1 MKRKK
6 IKNQLLVLTSILVL
20 LSLEVA
26 PVVTLAAELPS
37 SSLQT
42 ALSSETTITSEE
54 KVIETTETTETTVAT
69 STTSTS
75 SSSSESSSSTDTT
88 TESTSHSTTETTTT
102 NTSSETKKEPTEPT
116 VSSEIT
122 QPVEQS
128 QPPQVPV
135 TKQEPEEPIQVPEAN
150 NNFVEENQ
158 AVSLNPS
165 LKVDEIASSNL
176 KGYELPLLSSFG
188 EKKRAVVVAEAL
200 RHVGKT
206 KKEFNLTEQALT
218 SSFLAQ
224 KIYQQLFKIDIGSTP
239 QEQMTFGKA
248 RSIEEAE
255 PGDLIFWQTAEG
267 KTLQNGVYLGQGKYL
282 IAAAEADSKEEPE
295 VIAQLENIYTAKQ
308 QPDSKEEIRLVV
320 TNPFKEFTL
329 TEYGKEVLATYGAS
343 FEMQKSEQT
352 TAFIKKI
359 GETARE
365 LGEKYDVFAS
375 VMIAQAILESGSGES
390 QLAKEPYYNL
400 FGVKGSFQGNSVS
413 FSTKEADQRGQLYTI
428 SAGFRD
434 YGGYN
439 DSLQDYVQLLRQGI
453 DENQDFYKPAWRS
466 EAKNYLQATR
476 FLTGKYATDKQYDN
490 KLNSLIAVYNLTQF
504 DLPKTVDGLII
515 QSKNELSEAEQQQM
529 HFPVYDGIN
538 YNRSGSYPV
547 GQCTWYVYNRF
558 KQLGTSVDEFMGNG
572 SDWGRKGRALG
583 YQVSSLPKAGRA
595 ISFQPGVAG
604 ADNQYGHV
612 AFVEAVTSD
621 GIIISESNVINDQT
635 ISYRVLPNVIAYSS
649 GVTYIGA

>member
-54 KVIETTETTETTVAT
+54 KVIETTETTVAT

-75 SSSSESSSSTDTT
+75 SSSSESSSSTDTI

-116 VSSEIT
+116 VSSAIT
-122 QPVEQS
+122 QPIEQS

-135 TKQEPEEPIQVPEAN
+135 TKQEPEEPIQVPEATN
-150 NNFVEENQ
+150 NVVEENQ

-239 QEQMTFGKA
+239 QEQMTFGKV
-248 RSIEEAE
+248 RSIE
-255 PGDLIFWQTAEG
+255 
-267 KTLQNGVYLGQGKYL
+267 K
-282 IAAAEADSKEEPE
+282 PE

-308 QPDSKEEIRLVV
+308 QPDSKEEKRLVV
-320 TNPFKEFTL
+320 TNPFKEFIL

-453 DENQDFYKPAWRS
+453 DGNQDFYKPAWRS